1 MTRYQLP
8 TSNDIRQLIGNDAVE
23 FFQNSRLPEA
33 ELAQIWDLADTQ
45 QRGKLSRDEFAV
57 AMHLIHKR
65 LGGQPIP
72 RQLPA
77 TLVPPS
83 SRSGKLNFAKRHTM
97 FWFDSLQITRTAIVF
112 YLIQLHSL
120 HHHFLAVI

>member
-1 MTRYQLP
+1 MTHYQLP
-8 TSNDIRQLIGNDAVE
+8 TSNNIRQLIGNDAVE

-83 SRSGKLNFAKRHTM
+83 SRSGKSNFAERHTM
-97 FWFDSLQITRTAIVF
+97 LWFDSLQITRTAFFF
-112 YLIQLHSL
+112 YILYSFTAYTTI
-120 HHHFLAVI
+120 F